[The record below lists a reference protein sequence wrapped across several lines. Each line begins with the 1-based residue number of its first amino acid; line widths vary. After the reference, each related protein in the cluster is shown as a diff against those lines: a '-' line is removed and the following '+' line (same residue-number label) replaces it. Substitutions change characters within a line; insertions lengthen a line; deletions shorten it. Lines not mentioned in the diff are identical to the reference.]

1 MQNKFLIM
9 LQPLWMQLREQWQ
22 ANQRLRWLVWSVVYI
37 VLFYVGLV
45 LNDWRQLHNE
55 AVAQLQRTSVKLDQ
69 LQHQTQWSERWQHE
83 QVVGEKLRAKLWE
96 AQSDNLAEADL
107 QNFLRKIMTGHGMQ
121 NYRPRLAP
129 TERVSLGGESVIKV
143 TAEVSGVVAVG
154 QIDHLMK
161 ALADNP
167 KSLSIERFNYNPQAG
182 GQLTMHIVAYF
193 LVAKSS
199 EAVSS
204 ADSLSGGADA
214 VR

>member
-1 MQNKFLIM
+1 MQNKFLAM
-9 LQPLWMQLREQWQ
+9 LQLLWIQFQEQWQ
-22 ANQRLRWLVWSVVYI
+22 ANQRLRWLLWSVVYI
-37 VLFYVGLV
+37 VIFYIGLV

-55 AVAQLQRTSVKLDQ
+55 TVTQLQRTSVRLDQ
-69 LQHQTQWSERWQHE
+69 LQHQTQWSERLQHE
-83 QVVGEKLRAKLWE
+83 HAVGEKLRAKLWE

-129 TERVSLGGESVIKV
+129 TERVNLGGESVIKV
-143 TAEVSGVVAVG
+143 AAEVSGAVAVG

-182 GQLTMHIVAYF
+182 GQLTLHIAAYF
-193 LVAKSS
+193 LVTKPS
-199 EAVSS
+199 EVVSS
-204 ADSLSGGADA
+204 ADSLSGGADV